1 MEQKILNNKKQ
12 KPEIGDVYQESFK
25 ILKDN
30 IVICIAN
37 TLIAFIAIVLFAITI
52 LGILAVPAI
61 AGGYIHSFLR
71 MSNGE
76 KVEIG
81 DFFKYGFNKFGRLL
95 IAGIIYPIGVML
107 GFICFII
114 PGIYLMIRWF
124 FIVPLIM
131 DKDLGVAEAFD
142 YSGRMSDG
150 ILWDIFSIFIL
161 NAIIKGVGGLIVIG
175 SIFTSPLTYI
185 VICRYYVL
193 RINYL
198 SEE

>member
-1 MEQKILNNKKQ
+1 MEQMIINNKKQ
-12 KPEIGDVYQESFK
+12 NPEIGDVYQESFK

-131 DKDLGVAEAFD
+131 DKDIGVAEAFD

>member
-1 MEQKILNNKKQ
+1 MEQMIINNKKQ
-12 KPEIGDVYQESFK
+12 NPEIGNVYQESFK
-25 ILKDN
+25 IFKDN
-30 IVICIAN
+30 IVVCIAN

-131 DKDLGVAEAFD
+131 DKNLGVAEAFD
-142 YSGRMSDG
+142 YSVRMSDG

-161 NAIIKGVGGLIVIG
+161 NAIIKGIGSLIVVG

-185 VICRYYVL
+185 VICRYYLL
-193 RINYL
+193 RVNYL

>member
-1 MEQKILNNKKQ
+1 MEQMIVNNKKQ
-12 KPEIGDVYQESFK
+12 NPEIGNVYQESFK

-30 IVICIAN
+30 IVVCIAN

-76 KVEIG
+76 EVEIG

-107 GFICFII
+107 GFICFVI

-131 DKDLGVAEAFD
+131 DKDLAVAEAFD

>member
-142 YSGRMSDG
+142 YSGRMSNG